1 MKRQDPLA
9 KAVRRIETEGRRHT
23 INIYSA
29 TAIALW
35 RYWNKREKAI
45 AKLFGLSLSVWNEC
59 AKDYD
64 HSMIEM
70 CDSEIGI
77 EITNGNGKSWHDLAY
92 LNGSLGK
99 KDMTYAQ
106 VLYMRQQQ
114 LTWIR
119 PQLMACMMITL
130 HRKWGFGHTRCARLY
145 AQIDNIEAEFRAN
158 PERLRKEC
166 YELTGI
172 DVARTVTTD
181 KREKDI
187 QRKEGRNGK
196 V

>member
-9 KAVRRIETEGRRHT
+9 KAVRRIETEGRKHS

-35 RYWNKREKAI
+35 RHWNKKEKAI
-45 AKLFGLSLSVWNEC
+45 RRLFGDSLDVWNQC

-70 CDSEIGI
+70 CELETGI
-77 EITNGNGKSWHDLAY
+77 EITNGDGKGWRELSY
-92 LNGSLGK
+92 LNGSLIPDK
-99 KDMTYAQ
+99 MTYAQ

-114 LTWIR
+114 LKWVR

-130 HRKWGFGHTRCARLY
+130 HRKWGFGPERCARIY
-145 AQIDNIEAEFRAN
+145 AQIDDIEYEYRSNPDRIRAA
-158 PERLRKEC
+158 C

-172 DVARTVTTD
+172 DVAQTVTTD
-181 KREKDI
+181 RRE
-187 QRKEGRNGK
+187 RA
-196 V
+196 

>member
-1 MKRQDPLA
+1 MKRRDPLA
-9 KAVRRIETEGRRHT
+9 KTEHRFEVEERRRA

-29 TAIALW
+29 AAIALW
-35 RYWNKREKAI
+35 QHWNKKEKAI
-45 AKLFGLSLSVWNEC
+45 RGLFGDTMDVWNEC
-59 AKDYD
+59 ARNFD

-70 CDSEIGI
+70 CELETGI
-77 EITNGNGKSWHDLAY
+77 EITNGDGKGWRDLAY
-92 LNGSLGK
+92 LNGDLGK

-106 VLYMRQQQ
+106 IIYMKQQQ
-114 LTWIR
+114 IKWIR

-130 HRKWGFGHTRCARLY
+130 HRKWGFGHERCARIY

-158 PERLRKEC
+158 PERLRAAC

-181 KREKDI
+181 KRE
-187 QRKEGRNGK
+187 
-196 V
+196 